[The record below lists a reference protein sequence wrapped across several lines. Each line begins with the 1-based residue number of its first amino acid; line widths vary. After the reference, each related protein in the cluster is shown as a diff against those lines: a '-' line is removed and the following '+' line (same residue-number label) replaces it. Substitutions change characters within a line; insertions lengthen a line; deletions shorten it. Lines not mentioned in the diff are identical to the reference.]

1 MLFYNS
7 LLQIY
12 NKFAEYALYFRVF
25 FLAHASSTLALFGIT
40 RLQYHQI

>member
-12 NKFAEYALYFRVF
+12 EEFAEYALSFRVF
-25 FLAHASSTLALFGIT
+25 FLAHASSLFALFGFT
-40 RLQYHQI
+40 RLQYH

>member
-12 NKFAEYALYFRVF
+12 EEFAEYALSFRVF
-25 FLAHASSTLALFGIT
+25 FLVHASSPLALFGII
-40 RLQYHQI
+40 RLQYH

>member
-12 NKFAEYALYFRVF
+12 EEIAEYALSFRVF
-25 FLAHASSTLALFGIT
+25 FLAHASSPLALFEIT
-40 RLQYHQI
+40 RLQYH

>member
-12 NKFAEYALYFRVF
+12 EEIAEYALSFRVF
-25 FLAHASSTLALFGIT
+25 FLAHASSPLALFGIMH
-40 RLQYHQI
+40 LQYH

>member
-12 NKFAEYALYFRVF
+12 NKFAEYALSLRVF
-25 FLAHASSTLALFGIT
+25 FLAHASSPLALFGIT
-40 RLQYHQI
+40 HLQYH